1 MRIQVVLALPARQ
14 QVVELFLEPGATAR
28 SAVFA
33 ALQSGLQLEGSG
45 LLAETAALGVYGQRV
60 EDAVLLTDGDRV
72 ELYRPLRQNPR
83 ELRRQRAAA
92 QSSNRSD
99 AG

>member
-1 MRIQVVLALPARQ
+1 MRVQVVLALPARQ
-14 QVVELFLEPGATAR
+14 QVVDLFLDPGATAR
-28 SAVFA
+28 SAVLA

-45 LLAETAALGVYGQRV
+45 LLAETAALGVFGQRV
-60 EDAVLLTDGDRV
+60 EDGVLLADGDRV

-92 QSSNRSD
+92 QSGNRSG